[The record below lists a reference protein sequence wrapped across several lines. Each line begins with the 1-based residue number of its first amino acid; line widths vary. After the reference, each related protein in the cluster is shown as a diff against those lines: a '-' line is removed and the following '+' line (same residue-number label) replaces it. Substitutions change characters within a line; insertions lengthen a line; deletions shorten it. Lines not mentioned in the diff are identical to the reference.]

1 MSRSL
6 SKKESEVVLELEWEN
21 KQFATITDVASMLNC
36 SYEYA
41 KKICQRLVEK
51 KWFESIGKGKYLL
64 ISASTG
70 KEGIPSTNALLAGS
84 LLVKPYYFSYST
96 SNAFYGFS
104 TQIPSTVYIATTRS
118 KSVMKRVNTLYRFV
132 TLSERKFFGF
142 EKVRVFNIEVLMAKK
157 EKTIIDSIDKIWYAG
172 GLQEVVG
179 VLKDGVKKV
188 DLSILIEYAMKMK
201 SSALIQRLGFLLE
214 HLDIHFDEQLFL
226 KHIRKGI
233 IYLDP
238 CSGKKGTFCKKWQI
252 IRNVSEDVYD

>member
-6 SKKESEVVLELEWEN
+6 
-21 KQFATITDVASMLNC
+21 
-36 SYEYA
+36 
-41 KKICQRLVEK
+41 
-51 KWFESIGKGKYLL
+51 
-64 ISASTG
+64 
-70 KEGIPSTNALLAGS
+70 LLAGS